1 MSDIATSAIVATMS
15 PTLSATRVATLVG
28 DFPRSPAYVGLADSL
43 RVLIG
48 DGRIGLGVRLPSE
61 RELTAARDVSRPP
74 VTRADEVL
82 RESGY
87 AEARRG
93 SGTFTRVPGGRRR
106 AHDRSLLPGTGGED
120 VIDLNC
126 AAHSAPPG
134 LAEAYQRA
142 TDELPAYL
150 GGPGYFPLGVP
161 ALQARIAAS
170 YEARGL
176 PTVPEQVMVTAGALA
191 AASIVAQAFTGPGDR
206 VVVESPTYPNATE
219 AVRHAGARL
228 VAATVDPDGWD
239 LDALGATMRQSSP
252 RLAYLIPDFQNPTGH
267 LMTQAQREELAAHLA
282 RTRTVAVVDEA
293 HQALALRPGLAQ
305 SMPAP
310 LAAVAESAITI
321 GSASKAFWGGLR
333 LGWVRAPL
341 AEMDRLLQARIGLDL
356 GAPVFEQ
363 LVLADLMDRADEV
376 LPAHR
381 ERLLAG
387 RDALVAAVRE
397 HLPEW
402 RVRVPDGGLALWCE
416 LPDALGTATTAEA
429 ERRGVVV
436 APGPVFAVEGGL
448 DRFVRIPW
456 TASPDVLVEAVR
468 RLAAAW
474 EHVSSDAARPAT
486 QRAAGRVMVA

>member
-1 MSDIATSAIVATMS
+1 MSRVVTSQ
-15 PTLSATRVATLVG
+15 RVATLVG
-28 DFPRSPAYVGLADSL
+28 EFPRSPAYLGLAESL

-48 DGRIGLGVRLPSE
+48 DGRIGIDVRLPSE
-61 RELTAARDVSRPP
+61 RDLTAALDVSRTT
-74 VTRADEVL
+74 VTRAYEVL

-93 SGTFTRVPGGRRR
+93 SGTFTTVPGGQRR
-106 AHDRSLLPGTGGED
+106 AHDRSLMPGTGGED

-134 LAEAYQRA
+134 LVEAYQRA
-142 TDELPAYL
+142 TEQLPAYL
-150 GGPGYFPLGVP
+150 SGPGYFPLGVP
-161 ALQARIAAS
+161 ALQARIAAA
-170 YEARGL
+170 YEARGV

-191 AASIVAQAFTGPGDR
+191 AASVVAQAFTAPGER
-206 VVVESPTYPNATE
+206 VVVESPTYPNATQ

-239 LDALGATMRQSSP
+239 LDALAATLRQTSP
-252 RLAYLIPDFQNPTGH
+252 RLAYLIPDFQNPTGQ
-267 LMTQAQREELAAHLA
+267 LMSDAQREELARTLA
-282 RTRTVAVVDEA
+282 RTRTTVVADEA
-293 HQALALRPGLAQ
+293 HQALALRPGLADD
-305 SMPAP
+305 MPRP
-310 LAAVAESAITI
+310 LAAYAPDAITI
-321 GSASKAFWGGLR
+321 GSASKSFWGGLR

-341 AEMDRLLQARIGLDL
+341 SDMDRLLQARIGLDL

-363 LVLADLMDRADEV
+363 LVLTDLLDRADEV
-376 LPAHR
+376 LPVHR

-387 RDALVAAVRE
+387 RDALVVAVRE
-397 HLPEW
+397 HLPSW
-402 RVRVPDGGLALWCE
+402 RFRVPDGGLALWCE
-416 LPDALGTATTAEA
+416 LPEALGTATTAEA

-456 TASPDVLVEAVR
+456 TASPDDLTEAVR

-474 EHVSSDAARPAT
+474 EHVTTDAARPAAR
-486 QRAAGRVMVA
+486 RAAGRVMVA

>member
-1 MSDIATSAIVATMS
+1 MS
-15 PTLSATRVATLVG
+15 PTLSASRVAILVG
-28 DFPRSPAYVGLADSL
+28 EFPRSPAYIGLAESL

-61 RELTAARDVSRPP
+61 RELTGALDVSRTT
-74 VTRADEVL
+74 VTRAYEVL

-106 AHDRSLLPGTGGED
+106 AHDRSLMPGTGGED
-120 VIDLNC
+120 AIDLNC

-142 TDELPAYL
+142 TEELPAYL

-161 ALQARIAAS
+161 VLQERIAAA
-170 YEARGL
+170 YDARGL
-176 PTVPEQVMVTAGALA
+176 PTRPEQVMVTAGALA
-191 AASIVAQAFTGPGDR
+191 AASIVAQAFTAPGER
-206 VVVESPTYPNATE
+206 VVVESPTYPNSTQAI
-219 AVRHAGARL
+219 RHAGARL
-228 VAATVDPDGWD
+228 VPATVDPDGWD
-239 LDALGATMRQSSP
+239 LDALGATLRQTSP
-252 RLAYLIPDFQNPTGH
+252 RLAYVIPDFQNPTGH
-267 LMTQAQREELAAHLA
+267 LMSERQREELATQLA
-282 RTRTVAVVDEA
+282 RTRTIAVADEA
-293 HQALALRPGLAQ
+293 HQSLALEPGLA
-305 SMPAP
+305 SAMPRP
-310 LAAVAESAITI
+310 LAAFADGAITL
-321 GSASKAFWGGLR
+321 GSASKAYWGGLR

-341 AEMDRLLQARIGLDL
+341 EHMDRLVHARIGLDL

-363 LVLADLMDRADEV
+363 LVLADLMDRADQV
-376 LPAHR
+376 LPVHR
-381 ERLLAG
+381 ARLLAG

-397 HLPEW
+397 HLPQW
-402 RVRVPDGGLALWCE
+402 TFRVPDGGLALWCE
-416 LPDALGTATTAEA
+416 LPEALGTATTVEA

-456 TASPDVLVEAVR
+456 TASPGDLTEAVR
-468 RLAAAW
+468 RLASAW
-474 EHVSSDAARPAT
+474 EHVTSTDAARPAT